1 MTARRT
7 GSAGRGGI
15 LADTLWSYGA
25 MTAMAAAG
33 LALNLLIAAFSGA
46 TALGVFNQIYAVFVI
61 AGQLAALGLHD
72 SVQVALASRNTPRR
86 AGYDDTS
93 AAIVLSALVAGLMNG
108 LLAAGMFY
116 LLAPAIGSM
125 LDSAPVAA
133 GLSMAAPGLG
143 LFILNKVGMGV
154 LQGQLRLRLLA
165 RLQILRIGVLFAA
178 GLWVV
183 LARRDPALFGLA
195 FSAGELAL
203 SLPLTWYVWPKG
215 DGGEDDGSL
224 RLWLR
229 RHYGF
234 GLRALSHGLLSEAYI
249 RIDVLMLGF
258 FAGDAEVGVYSFAAL
273 FIEGLFQVAVVIRTV
288 INPRLAALLARGE
301 RIVPLLRRAGGAAF
315 IICTGTAL
323 LLWWLLPLAGMY
335 FVGDVAMAARPVFAV
350 LAAGMCVYAL
360 LVPADQMLLQGG
372 YPGRQ
377 SLLMVWNV
385 LMNAVLNFLLIP
397 LYGAMG
403 AAMATAAAFVL
414 AALGALIAAGWTLR
428 HVVCRRA
435 DPR

>member
-25 MTAMAAAG
+25 MGAMAAAG
-33 LALNLLIAAFSGA
+33 LLLNLLIAAFSGA
-46 TALGVFNQIYAVFVI
+46 AALGVFNQIYAVFVI
-61 AGQLAALGLHD
+61 AGQLAVLGLHD
-72 SVQVALASRNTPRR
+72 SVQVALAARR
-86 AGYDDTS
+86 QSHPQTD
-93 AAIVLSALVAGLMNG
+93 IILSALSAGLINA
-108 LLAAGMFY
+108 LLAALLIY
-116 LLAPAIGSM
+116 LLAPAIGEM
-125 LDSAPVAA
+125 LDSPSVAA

-143 LFILNKVGMGV
+143 LFILNKVGMGI

-165 RLQILRIGVLFAA
+165 RLQILRIAVLFAV
-178 GLWVV
+178 GLWV
-183 LARRDPALFGLA
+183 LLTRRDPAFFGLA
-195 FSAGELAL
+195 FSAGELVL
-203 SLPLTWYVWPKG
+203 SLPLTRCVWPRGSAGG
-215 DGGEDDGSL
+215 DEGSL

-249 RIDVLMLGF
+249 RIDVLMLGI

-288 INPRLAALLARGE
+288 INPRLAALLARGG
-301 RIVPLLRRAGGAAF
+301 RVVPLLRRASGAAF
-315 IICTGTAL
+315 IICAGTAL

-335 FVGDVAMAARPVFAV
+335 FAGDIAMTARPVFAV
-350 LAAGMCVYAL
+350 LAVGMCVYAL

-377 SLLMVWNV
+377 SLLMAWNV
-385 LMNAVLNFLLIP
+385 LINALLNFLLIP

-403 AAMATAAAFVL
+403 AAMATATAFVL

-428 HVVCRRA
+428 HRA